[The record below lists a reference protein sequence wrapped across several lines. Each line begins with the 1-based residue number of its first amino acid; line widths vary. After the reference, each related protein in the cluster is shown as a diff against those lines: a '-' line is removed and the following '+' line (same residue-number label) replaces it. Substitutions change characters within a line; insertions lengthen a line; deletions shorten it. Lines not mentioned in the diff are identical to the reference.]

1 MLDKNLQHWS
11 PYNFFE
17 CWVHHMKCVVKSY
30 GPSWTFWLNS
40 FLQTNK
46 LHFILYTQKYYSETL
61 TTFGILWFILECQP
75 KLRKSQKCLSHFN
88 MSNLSTSFEDQP
100 AFFFWDLIQVSQ
112 KLRTSHIQISLCASY
127 VWKWSPLYETN
138 SA

>member
-100 AFFFWDLIQVSQ
+100 A
-112 KLRTSHIQISLCASY
+112 LRFDPSKPKVAHFSY
-127 VWKWSPLYETN
+127 SNFSVCIIRMKMESTLWNK
-138 SA
+138 